1 VMAYTVSQRIPELG
15 VRIALGAT
23 PGNIMKLVVL
33 QGAKLAVIGLTLG
46 LGLSLWSARVLEG
59 LLVGV
64 APRDPLTLILV
75 TAAVALATLLATY
88 IPGRRA
94 VRVDP
99 MTALRAQ

>member
-1 VMAYTVSQRIPELG
+1 MAYNVSQRIPELG

-23 PGNIMKLVVL
+23 PATIMRLIVT
-33 QGAKLAVIGLTLG
+33 QGAKLAVAGLALG
-46 LGLSLWSARVLEG
+46 LGLALWSARVLEG
-59 LLVGV
+59 LLFGV

-75 TAAVALATLLATY
+75 TGVVALAVLLATY

-99 MTALRAQ
+99 VIALRAE